1 MATTWVTPIK
11 ATPLI
16 VRTNPSTFAA
26 EIGRLHVGQ
35 RAMRDYET
43 QTRTEDDTIW
53 MKVYLEVGL
62 SGWVM
67 ICKGNKSLAE
77 MTTE

>member
-1 MATTWVTPIK
+1 
-11 ATPLI
+11 
-16 VRTNPSTFAA
+16 
-26 EIGRLHVGQ
+26 
-35 RAMRDYET
+35 MRDYET